1 MAPRLRGGDQK
12 GWSFEMNVRKLLDL
26 SGKVA
31 LVTGA
36 SRGLGLQIATALGE
50 MGARLAIC
58 SRKAAD
64 LESAMTGLKA
74 AGIEVIAVPCDL
86 GNPESIAQ
94 SAKAVLAQYGKV
106 DVLVNN
112 AGATWGQPAEQHDYA
127 GWRKVIGTNLDG
139 TFLLTQAIARD
150 SMIPRKSGRIINVA
164 SVAGLAGQHPGI
176 MQTLAYNT
184 SKGGLVNF
192 TRQLASEWGKY
203 GIAINA
209 ICPGYFPT
217 KMSNHTIEHNGQ
229 FILERTPMLR
239 FGGED
244 DLKGIAVLLA
254 SDASAYLTGQA
265 IAVDGGMMAV

>member
-1 MAPRLRGGDQK
+1 M
-12 GWSFEMNVRKLLDL
+12 SVRTLLDL
-26 SGKVA
+26 TGKVA

-36 SRGLGLQIATALGE
+36 SRGLGLQIAAGLGE

-58 SRKAAD
+58 ARKAAD
-64 LESAMTGLKA
+64 LDRAMAGLKA
-74 AGIEVIAVPCDL
+74 AGIEAIAVPCDL

-94 SAKAVLAQYGKV
+94 CAKAVLAHYGKV

-112 AGATWGQPAEQHDYA
+112 AGATWGQPAEEHDYA
-127 GWRKVIGTNLDG
+127 GWKKVISTNLDG

-176 MQTLAYNT
+176 MQTIAYNT

-203 GIAINA
+203 NISINA

-229 FILERTPMLR
+229 LILERTPMQR
-239 FGGED
+239 FGGDE
-244 DLKGIAVLLA
+244 DLKGLAVLLA
-254 SDASAYLTGQA
+254 SDAAGYITGQA
-265 IAVDGGMMAV
+265 IAVDGGMTAV